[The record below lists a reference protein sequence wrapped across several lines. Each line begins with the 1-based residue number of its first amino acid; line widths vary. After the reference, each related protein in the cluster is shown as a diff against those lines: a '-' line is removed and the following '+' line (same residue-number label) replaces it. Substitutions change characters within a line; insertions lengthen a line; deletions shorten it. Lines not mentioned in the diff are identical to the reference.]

1 MSVKKLVF
9 PPGVWQGEAGRQAC
23 LEFKQPQATPPE
35 GFSVVALVSWKGGGG
50 AQMDQGHSQ
59 ASGSGSPWEW
69 AQPPPCP
76 AGPPGRARP
85 ASHTIPVSRVTRSW
99 FPVVAWH
106 PCQALVAYR
115 SLVDSALLTLAEA
128 PRPSSPPCLS
138 PPPASAL
145 SPVCPPCPQPL
156 PGCWDNCDPGEA
168 VLLLE
173 KPAHTI
179 ADAQSRAAR
188 PAGRCD

>member
-1 MSVKKLVF
+1 
-9 PPGVWQGEAGRQAC
+9 
-23 LEFKQPQATPPE
+23 
-35 GFSVVALVSWKGGGG
+35 
-50 AQMDQGHSQ
+50 MDQGHSQ

-115 SLVDSALLTLAEA
+115 SLVDSALLTLAESA
-128 PRPSSPPCLS
+128 PSQLPSVSLAPSGKCSEPRLPPL
-138 PPPASAL
+138 PPA
-145 SPVCPPCPQPL
+145 PT
-156 PGCWDNCDPGEA
+156 W
-168 VLLLE
+168 VLGQL
-173 KPAHTI
+173 
-179 ADAQSRAAR
+179 
-188 PAGRCD
+188 

>member
-9 PPGVWQGEAGRQAC
+9 PPGVRQGEAGRQAC

-106 PCQALVAYR
+106 PRQALVAYR
-115 SLVDSALLTLAEA
+115 SLVDSALPTLAESA
-128 PRPSSPPCLS
+128 PSQLPSVSLAPSSKCSEPRL
-138 PPPASAL
+138 PPPAP
-145 SPVCPPCPQPL
+145 SPYLGAGTSVTL
-156 PGCWDNCDPGEA
+156 GR
-168 VLLLE
+168 
-173 KPAHTI
+173 
-179 ADAQSRAAR
+179 QS
-188 PAGRCD
+188 CF